1 MTIAIAGVA
10 SRWLIASWSLC
21 TYGRCRTPAFIA
33 TGNMIASA
41 NVAPKPTTTALT
53 WTKTERL

>member
-1 MTIAIAGVA
+1 MMIAIAGVA

-21 TYGRCRTPAFIA
+21 TYGRWRTPAFIA

-41 NVAPKPTTTALT
+41 KVAPKPTTTALT
-53 WTKTERL
+53 WRKTDRL